1 MLTNLFYNKLASASA
16 PQLWCEIDSIHLSIC
31 SNLHKLLGLSEGKV
45 EILCPATF
53 DITKFINKTK
63 VTANHSYLSLA
74 Q

>member
-16 PQLWCEIDSIHLSIC
+16 LLWCEIDSIHLSIC

-45 EILCPATF
+45 EILCPAPF
-53 DITKFINKTK
+53 DLTKFINKTK
-63 VTANHSYLSLA
+63 VTANISYLSLA